1 MTGETFDG
9 RKAAAMGLVNEAVPL
24 RDLRARVRVLA
35 RTLMEKN
42 PTVLRAAKHAYRRV
56 RYMSWE
62 DAEDYLMSKM
72 DQVRLFDDERG
83 REQGLTQFL
92 DEKSYKPGLAAYRR
106 DR

>member
-1 MTGETFDG
+1 MS
-9 RKAAAMGLVNEAVPL
+9 LVNEAVPL
-24 RDLRARVRVLA
+24 KDLRARTRKLA
-35 RTLMEKN
+35 QTLMEKN

-56 RYMSWE
+56 RYMSWD

-72 DQVRLFDDERG
+72 DQVRFFDEEHG
-83 REQGLTQFL
+83 RDQGLKQFL